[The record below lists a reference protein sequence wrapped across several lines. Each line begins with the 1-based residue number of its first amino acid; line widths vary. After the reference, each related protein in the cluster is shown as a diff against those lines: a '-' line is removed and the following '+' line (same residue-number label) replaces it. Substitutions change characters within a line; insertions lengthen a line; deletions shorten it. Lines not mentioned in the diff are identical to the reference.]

1 MDSTEELA
9 RNDPK
14 DHASVKDFGSVREEI
29 EHEEDKS
36 ERVLRL
42 PLARVKHI
50 MKIDPDVHF
59 ASQEAVFLIT
69 KSTVIFGQ
77 CGALRCLTYC
87 LLKQCF
93 VSQQELTLHL

>member
-1 MDSTEELA
+1 MMDDIDVRGDVAGNNREDHESG
-9 RNDPK
+9 K
-14 DHASVKDFGSVREEI
+14 DVRSAQEEI
-29 EHEEDKS
+29 EHEEEKS

-69 KSTVIFGQ
+69 KSTVSVGHCF
-77 CGALRCLTYC
+77 TS
-87 LLKQCF
+87 LKPR
-93 VSQQELTLHL
+93 

>member
-1 MDSTEELA
+1 MMMDERDNFTGYSW
-9 RNDPK
+9 K
-14 DHASVKDFGSVREEI
+14 DHVSGNDVESAQEEM
-29 EHEEDKS
+29 EHEAEKS

-69 KSTVIFGQ
+69 KSTVSVGNCFT
-77 CGALRCLTYC
+77 TYC
-87 LLKQCF
+87 SLYRRTYVF
-93 VSQQELTLHL
+93 NETPFTISP